1 MATADRK
8 WGQPYLTR
16 DFFHLLG
23 ERLADRTVLMMA
35 DYQGELVAGALNL
48 KSSDTLYGRTW
59 GSLGR
64 FRFLHFETCYSQAL
78 DYAIPHRL
86 ARVEAVRSEERR
98 VGKGWV

>member
-48 KSSDTLYGRTW
+48 KSSDTLYGRNW
-59 GSLGR
+59 GALGR
-64 FRFLHFETCYSQAL
+64 LRFLHLEPFYYPETGRAYG
-78 DYAIPHRL
+78 RE
-86 ARVEAVRSEERR
+86 RVCQYVKIS
-98 VGKGWV
+98 VVTVYVKTKH